1 MTLPSLISTIDRIH
15 QTFQMKAL
23 QSVSVNLTLRNFVIG
38 YYIVEYEQ
46 NGSDRA
52 TYGAKLIENMA
63 QKLSHIKG
71 MSSTALK
78 LMRQFY
84 LTYPQISQSVTDQFK
99 IDSKINQSVTD
110 QSLRVPTEKLLR
122 TCSFTHFIE
131 LIKIDDELKRTFYEV
146 ETIKGNW
153 SVREL
158 KRQAESL
165 LYERVGLSVDK
176 KSLLQSLENKK
187 EVFNPTSI
195 IKEPYILEFTGL
207 ETKESYS
214 ENDLESAIL
223 HHIEDFLLE
232 LGTGFCF
239 EARQKRISIDNEHDR
254 IDLVFYHRVL
264 KCHILVDLK
273 VRAFSYADV
282 GQMNFYLNYYKNEI
296 SMQGDNPPVGIIL
309 CTEKNNVKV
318 EYATAG
324 LDENLF
330 VSKYKIALPTTKELE
345 ELVKEDLEELI

>member
-1 MTLPSLISTIDRIH
+1 MMKNNSVLPMTLPSLISTIDTIH
-15 QTFQMKAL
+15 QTFQTKAL

-46 NGSDRA
+46 NGSNRA

-63 QKLSHIKG
+63 QSLSHIKG
-71 MSSTALK
+71 MSKSNLK
-78 LMRQFY
+78 SFRQFY
-84 LTYPQISQSVTDQFK
+84 LAYPQISQTLTGEFKLIAQKSQSLTDQFL
-99 IDSKINQSVTD
+99 S
-110 QSLRVPTEKLLR
+110 VPTDKLLR

-239 EARQKRISIDNEHDR
+239 EPK
-254 IDLVFYHRVL
+254 
-264 KCHILVDLK
+264 
-273 VRAFSYADV
+273 
-282 GQMNFYLNYYKNEI
+282 
-296 SMQGDNPPVGIIL
+296 L
-309 CTEKNNVKV
+309 CNR
-318 EYATAG
+318 
-324 LDENLF
+324 ENL
-330 VSKYKIALPTTKELE
+330 SQ
-345 ELVKEDLEELI
+345 